1 MSDSTVGQLAA
12 LGTAILWTF
21 SAVFLTAAGRRIG
34 SLAVTFLRLLIS
46 GVLLLACAQLATG
59 RCLPAAAGPR
69 TWLLLVVS
77 GFLGNF
83 CCNVCLFK
91 AMLLIGP
98 RRALLVYAL
107 VPPIT
112 ALVSFSIGD
121 VLTPRQWAA
130 MGVTLAGVAWVVLE
144 RPNGDST
151 SRLPSGT
158 SDYRSRSASGTYD
171 PASTRRGIA
180 LALFA
185 AATSAVGMV
194 LSRDVMLTYP
204 DPVGA
209 TLIRAV
215 AALPGYF
222 VLITAW
228 RRWPAMLAAL
238 RNPPAMTT
246 LTIGSIMGPLAGAV
260 LVMIAF
266 RHSTAGVVTTITAT
280 MPVLILPLS
289 ILVYHERIGLRAVG
303 GAVLAVAG
311 VALLML

>member
-1 MSDSTVGQLAA
+1 VRS
-12 LGTAILWTF
+12 
-21 SAVFLTAAGRRIG
+21 SASIA
-34 SLAVTFLRLLIS
+34 
-46 GVLLLACAQLATG
+46 
-59 RCLPAAAGPR
+59 PAA
-69 TWLLLVVS
+69 
-77 GFLGNF
+77 
-83 CCNVCLFK
+83 
-91 AMLLIGP
+91 
-98 RRALLVYAL
+98 
-107 VPPIT
+107 
-112 ALVSFSIGD
+112 
-121 VLTPRQWAA
+121 
-130 MGVTLAGVAWVVLE
+130 
-144 RPNGDST
+144 
-151 SRLPSGT
+151 
-158 SDYRSRSASGTYD
+158 
-171 PASTRRGIA
+171 TRRGIS

-289 ILVYHERIGLRAVG
+289 ILVYRERIGLRAVG